1 MTAITHQSAQPMPL
15 AHLPS
20 QALDREQI
28 ELVKRTIAKGA
39 TDDELSLF
47 VQQCNRTGLDPFAR
61 QIYAIKRWDA
71 KERREVMGVQVS
83 IDGLRLIAERS
94 GKYAGQVGPMWCA
107 KDGIWREVWLE
118 STPPAAAKVG
128 VLRTDFREPLWAV
141 ARWDSYVQTNKD
153 GQPGPMWRK
162 MPDLMLAKVA
172 EALALRKAF
181 PQDMSGLYTSEEMA
195 QADNAAAQPAQAAPQ
210 VRHADVTREV
220 AQAAGVQPQQ
230 PQDPEREAKLQ
241 AWAQKIGDMAAR
253 VRKIAPSS
261 DVDNVLMVYAWRE
274 DIAAASACYDD
285 LKALGLKYAP
295 KKEAGAEDVV
305 EGQFTPD
312 APVSGPLTNDQ
323 IGKLQAAAKGAGADT
338 SEKRAALWAWIL
350 QRPEPVGTTSLTSQD
365 AVDILQYLVTC
376 NPEQRAQAL
385 GEALGTFKVATGPE
399 TAQGDTDDLPF

>member
-118 STPPAAAKVG
+118 STPPAAAK
-128 VLRTDFREPLWAV
+128 
-141 ARWDSYVQTNKD
+141 
-153 GQPGPMWRK
+153 
-162 MPDLMLAKVA
+162 
-172 EALALRKAF
+172 
-181 PQDMSGLYTSEEMA
+181 
-195 QADNAAAQPAQAAPQ
+195 
-210 VRHADVTREV
+210 
-220 AQAAGVQPQQ
+220 
-230 PQDPEREAKLQ
+230 
-241 AWAQKIGDMAAR
+241 
-253 VRKIAPSS
+253 
-261 DVDNVLMVYAWRE
+261 
-274 DIAAASACYDD
+274 
-285 LKALGLKYAP
+285 
-295 KKEAGAEDVV
+295 
-305 EGQFTPD
+305 
-312 APVSGPLTNDQ
+312 
-323 IGKLQAAAKGAGADT
+323 GAGADT

-350 QRPEPVGTTSLTSQD
+350 QRAEPVGTTSLTSQD

-385 GEALGTFKVATGPE
+385 GEALGTFKVATG
-399 TAQGDTDDLPF
+399 TDAAQGDADDLPF